1 MSRTNE
7 PAAWAPASA
16 FTGPDAGRID
26 VWRIRLD
33 GEPAVALLSEDERR
47 RAERLLGADRRRQ
60 FANARAALR
69 VLLGR
74 YLEGVP
80 EAVELRLGRNGK
92 PELPHTE
99 LSFNLSHSGDLALL
113 AVASAGTV
121 LGIDL
126 EEVSTARPLDRM
138 AQRFFSTVEA
148 ARYASL
154 SPPERAGAFY
164 RLWTRK
170 EAYLKAWGTGLTFSS
185 RRFTLEL
192 GPGPGR
198 LLSSTEMPGDDD
210 PRAWWFEDLDAAP
223 GFVAALCWRGER
235 ARLGLFDFS
244 RAEPFT

>member
-7 PAAWAPASA
+7 PAAWAPAST
-16 FTGPDAGRID
+16 FTGPDAERID

-33 GEPAVALLSEDERR
+33 GEPPLGLLTEDERR
-47 RAERLLGADRRRQ
+47 RADRLLGADRRRQ
-60 FANARAALR
+60 FASARASLR
-69 VLLGR
+69 MLLGR
-74 YLEGVP
+74 YLERSP
-80 EAVELRLGRNGK
+80 EAVELRLGQNGK
-92 PELPHTE
+92 PELPHDE

-113 AVASAGTV
+113 AVAGAGTA
-121 LGIDL
+121 LGVDL

-138 AQRFFSTVEA
+138 AQRFFSTREA
-148 ARYASL
+148 AEYASL
-154 SPPERAGAFY
+154 PPPERAGAFY

-223 GFVAALCWRGER
+223 GFVAALCRRGER
-235 ARLGLFDFS
+235 ASIGLFDFP
-244 RAEPFT
+244 RAGSVA